1 MSELHPAPTTPA
13 GLQKVSYRRPALRQ
27 ARGIA
32 RLGGT
37 ETLHAVVQ
45 VLAEGGRQGLHAHNN
60 YDGVYLAMS
69 GRTRFYGEGGA
80 LFAEIGPNEAVIV
93 PRGATYGFE
102 AVGGP
107 AELFYVNA
115 IDPTA
120 APLFFSREPGADAA
134 NYDLFDAEGQPLA
147 VTD

>member
-1 MSELHPAPTTPA
+1 MSEPHGPAP
-13 GLQKVSYRRPALRQ
+13 LQKVSYRRPDLRR
-27 ARGIA
+27 ARGVA
-32 RLGGT
+32 KLGGT

-60 YDGVYLAMS
+60 YDGVYLALS

-80 LFAEIGPNEAVIV
+80 LFAEIGPHEAVIV

-115 IDPTA
+115 IDPA
-120 APLFFSREPGADAA
+120 AEPLFFSREPGADAA
-134 NYDLFDAEGQPLA
+134 NYDLFDAEGQSLD